1 MTTPGAPFSRIKA
14 VSGLPS
20 KGTMVSIEAG
30 PEERERLAR
39 DLDILSVDALS
50 ATFTLTPWRK
60 TGVRVAGEVRG
71 RVKQACVVTL
81 DPVDEEVVETVDRT
95 FLPGDEIGPI
105 GDEIEIDAEADDPPE
120 ALEGSTLD
128 LGVIA
133 SEHLALGLDPYPRA
147 PGAGYGDLIE
157 DDGSKDEEP
166 SPFAALAKLKPAGD
180 P

>member
-1 MTTPGAPFSRIKA
+1 MTTSGLPFSRFKSVA
-14 VSGLPS
+14 SLAS
-20 KGTMVSIEAG
+20 KGTVVSLEAG

-81 DPVDEEVVETVDRT
+81 EPVDEEVVEMVDRT
-95 FLPGDEIGPI
+95 FLPVDEIGPI
-105 GDEIEIDAEADDPPE
+105 GDEIEIDAEAADPPE
-120 ALEGSTLD
+120 ALEGSTID

-133 SEHLALGLDPYPRA
+133 AEHLALGLDPYPRA
-147 PGAGYGDLIE
+147 PGAGFGDLIE
-157 DDGSKDEEP
+157 DDGTEDEEP
-166 SPFAALAKLKPAGD
+166 SPFAALAKLKPPGD
-180 P
+180 R